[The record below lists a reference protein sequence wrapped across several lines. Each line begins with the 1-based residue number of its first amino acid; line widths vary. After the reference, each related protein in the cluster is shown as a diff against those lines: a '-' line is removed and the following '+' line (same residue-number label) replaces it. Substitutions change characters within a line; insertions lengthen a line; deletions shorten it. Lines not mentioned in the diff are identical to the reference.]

1 MRLKNKVVFL
11 GGAGDG
17 MGRACARLFA
27 QEGARVALAARDP
40 AKTGRTAAGIAAAG
54 GEALPL
60 AGDLTDRLAV
70 DALIGQV
77 LENWGRLDVLYYGA
91 GGFFNPEMSLDRM
104 EKHHEQFFSLAI
116 ENTLLGLYHLVQA
129 CRPHLAGGGAI
140 VTVAA
145 SDSVRQEGNPAYAAA
160 KSGLIGM
167 SRSLAKHLHPEG
179 IRVNCIGSGLI
190 RGLQTEGRLRPVS
203 GLARTGHPEDIAY
216 AALYLASD
224 EAAWVSGQLLTVD
237 GGVDAGAR
245 GLWEYEK

>member
-1 MRLKNKVVFL
+1 MRLENKVVFL
-11 GGAGDG
+11 GGAGAG

-27 QEGARVALAARDP
+27 KEGARVAVAARSLATIED
-40 AKTGRTAAGIAAAG
+40 TAEMILRAG
-54 GEALPL
+54 GQALPL

-70 DALIGQV
+70 ERMVDQV
-77 LENWGRLDVLYYGA
+77 TATWGRLDVLYYGA
-91 GGFFNPEMSLDRM
+91 GGFFNPAMGLDEMENHD
-104 EKHHEQFFSLAI
+104 EPFFALALK
-116 ENTLLGLYHLVQA
+116 NTLLGLYHLVQA

-145 SDSVRQEGNPAYAAA
+145 SESVRQAGNPAYAAA

-167 SRSLAKHLHPEG
+167 SRNLARNLHRQA

-190 RGLQTEGRLRPVS
+190 RAPQAEGTLLPVP

-224 EAAWVSGQLLTVD
+224 ESAWVTGQLLNVD
-237 GGVDAGAR
+237 GGVDAGGRA
-245 GLWEYEK
+245 LWDHER